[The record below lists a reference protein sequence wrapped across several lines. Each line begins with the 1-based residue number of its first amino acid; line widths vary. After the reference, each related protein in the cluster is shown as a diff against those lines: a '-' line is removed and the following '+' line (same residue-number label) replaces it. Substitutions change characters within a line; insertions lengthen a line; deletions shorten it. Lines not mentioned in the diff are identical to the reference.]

1 MRENRTSGLT
11 SGVWKQGMEKA
22 SEAPATKRAGKQMG
36 FSYTTAPHP
45 DSTRLTIVGITQPIS
60 AFYVIGLV
68 AISAAAYA
76 WLKTRRDMPP
86 IVQTQ

>member
-45 DSTRLTIVGITQPIS
+45 DSTRLGNHWIDASLHSIFGTGT
-60 AFYVIGLV
+60 
-68 AISAAAYA
+68 AALTTHCIFD
-76 WLKTRRDMPP
+76 WTVLHVLKIEP
-86 IVQTQ
+86 V